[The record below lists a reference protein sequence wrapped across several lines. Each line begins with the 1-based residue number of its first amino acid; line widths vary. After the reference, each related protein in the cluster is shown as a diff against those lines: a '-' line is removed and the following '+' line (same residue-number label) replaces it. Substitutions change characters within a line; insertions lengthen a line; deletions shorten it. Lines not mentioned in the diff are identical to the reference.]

1 VYQSVGDYLEGDVT
15 GPENLRQAEEEGIV
29 EEELPPGEVE
39 PDRGYQAAR
48 LTLEA
53 CVVGRHDRDPGGR
66 GVGAVTGADSGPDP
80 YEPPRRVP
88 YGREVKAGIEKIK
101 QHIDFS
107 CPGRIMTSTNQG
119 MNKDSPEEGGYDA
132 SNA

>member
-1 VYQSVGDYLEGDVT
+1 
-15 GPENLRQAEEEGIV
+15 V
-29 EEELPPGEVE
+29 EEELPPQEVE

-53 CVVGRHDRDPGGR
+53 CVVGCHKGIQAAGVSARSLGR
-66 GVGAVTGADSGPDP
+66 ILGKIP
-80 YEPPRRVP
+80 YNPPRKVP
-88 YGREVKAGIEKIK
+88 CGREVKAGIDKIK

-119 MNKDSPEEGGYDA
+119 MSKDSLEEGGYDA